1 MILNR
6 IEPGTPCT
14 VRKSGETGKVNR
26 IFFYPTKFEI
36 EFPDGHIGHFTSKDI
51 EFDNIDQKE
60 AVLKVPTVPSDGI
73 GKSWSDWF
81 PFKGESVIEHHF
93 STTKEIMWEMLT
105 SLDMYNVW
113 FHGIQRALPVLDT
126 ERYVHQ
132 YSFSQ
137 MELVP
142 GAYFKIRPSTVAP
155 WFQCRIMTIEKESE
169 FGFTFRTTPLTSE
182 YIQFSIRE
190 TEYGVWVTCRR
201 KSQGLF
207 SILNQFNW
215 QDKSKILQELDKI
228 VPKVNFES
236 EDTEDSTGIT
246 VDLSISTPSSGG
258 IEALSKDDKVAY
270 LANKGLDGD
279 MDTINAYPDKVVRGK
294 AKAMIIKIK
303 RGSVDRPPMP
313 TVSSISKPSSG
324 GVEGLSKDDMVAY
337 LVNKGLDGDMETVNA
352 CSDKII
358 RGKAKAMMVKIKR
371 GSVDRP
377 PMPEISEASSTSK
390 APEETQEQIIERLVQ
405 KGLGGDMDEIN
416 AIDDRVLRGKIKAA
430 VIKAKRAAK

>member
-14 VRKSGETGKVNR
+14 VRKSGETGKVKQ

-36 EFPDGHIGHFTSKDI
+36 EFPNGQIGHFTSKDI
-51 EFDNIDQKE
+51 DFENIEQKE
-60 AVLKVPTVPSDGI
+60 AVLKVPTVPPNGI
-73 GKSWSDWF
+73 GKSWTDWF
-81 PFKGESVIEHHF
+81 PFEGESVVEHHF

-113 FHGIQRALPVLDT
+113 FHGIQRALPVIDT
-126 ERYVHQ
+126 ERFVHK
-132 YSFSQ
+132 YSFSE
-137 MELVP
+137 MELKP
-142 GAYFKIRPSTVAP
+142 GAYFKVRPMTIAP
-155 WFQCRIMTIEKESE
+155 WFTCRIMTIEKESE
-169 FGFTFRTTPLTSE
+169 FGFTFKTTPLTTE

-190 TEYGVWVTCRR
+190 TDFGVWVTCRR
-201 KSQGLF
+201 KSKGLL
-207 SILNQFNW
+207 SIINQMNW
-215 QDKSKILQELDKI
+215 QEKSEILQHLDKI

-324 GVEGLSKDDMVAY
+324 GVEDLSKDDMVAY
-337 LVNKGLDGDMETVNA
+337 LVNKGLDGDMETVNT

-358 RGKAKAMMVKIKR
+358 RGKAKAMMIKIKR
-371 GSVDRP
+371 GSIDRP
-377 PMPEISEASSTSK
+377 PIPEISEASSASE
-390 APEETQEQIIERLVQ
+390 APEETQEQMIERLVQ

-416 AIDDRVLRGKIKAA
+416 ALSDRVVRGKIKAA
-430 VIKAKRAAK
+430 IVKAKRAAK